1 MGTNMKLF
9 DLLKSQ
15 MILDKPNWALI
26 QERALSERSLA
37 DDREKVI
44 ASAVVRLVSALS
56 HKQYGDA
63 APVLRQVLKILGGI
77 QISHILWEEIQG
89 FAQASAIIGVL
100 ETDCV
105 ELSIRP
111 WHSTWLEDSEQID
124 NFALRSTVPAF
135 LGDGILNAMRP
146 GWTHY
151 RSEAQ
156 KAAVDAWLFAPP
168 GSTTLITLPTGGGK
182 SLCTIL
188 PAWFDARGGRV
199 NAGTTLVIVPTVAL
213 ALDQQTQARSFFRGS
228 AVPEART
235 GADSLHE
242 RREIEMRL
250 RDGSLPILFTS
261 PESLLWSRL
270 HEICLNAAEEG
281 LLTRLVI
288 DEAHLIE
295 SWGAGFRPE
304 FQLLSAFRRELIHRS
319 GGKLKTLLLSAT
331 VSGRSRETLEQLFS
345 EPGKLATVQAN
356 RLRPEIGYWFSLA
369 PNDYIRNQRISEA
382 LRFLPRPLILYV
394 TRPFHA
400 EEWARRLREE
410 GYERIATFT
419 GETRSEERR
428 SVLEAWMG
436 DQIDIMV
443 ATSAFGLGVDKSD
456 VRSIVHATLPEN
468 IDRFYQ
474 EVGRGGRDGFS
485 ASSLLCTCP
494 QDVDLAY
501 SLSPKRITFEKA
513 EPRWRAM
520 LNTPN
525 RVLSGDKRRIN
536 RDAVPVGKHRSAVEV
551 DRDWNDHLLLLL
563 QRAGAIQVAAI
574 DLPDFSP
581 DVIPSAE
588 LVIRVLNH
596 RLVDDPEY
604 FRQVFERA
612 REQEKDTN
620 PTDQLLKIVRDY
632 ADGSTNTCIGRRF
645 AEIYDEVEIACGGCH
660 GCRHE
665 KREPYGGTTL
675 DFQVTYPPTLASHV
689 SGAADIAQEMAS
701 KMGAWKSLNVSWAGQ
716 RSVDSLLG
724 VFELLPEIVRLG
736 FQQVIIP
743 DDLFADRDRSATF
756 VRALAQYDREFT
768 VYPHRIIPV
777 SWIGHRNRTPLFP
790 LATVIVY
797 PTDDRS
803 ADRVYQSVKM
813 IEKQGVYLPAC
824 INIVHS
830 ALRLPSA
837 GKQFTEHVDGLS
849 EPFHRFSDFVKQ
861 LYNNR
866 Y

>member
-1 MGTNMKLF
+1 
-9 DLLKSQ
+9 
-15 MILDKPNWALI
+15 LI
-26 QERALSERSLA
+26 QERAYSERSA
-37 DDREKVI
+37 ASDREKVI
-44 ASAVVRLVSALS
+44 TGGVARLASALS
-56 HKQYGDA
+56 NKQYCDA
-63 APVLRQVLKILGGI
+63 VPVLRQILIMLGGM
-77 QISHILWEEIQG
+77 QISRSLWEEIRQY
-89 FAQASAIIGVL
+89 AEASAIIGL
-100 ETDCV
+100 PETDCI

-111 WHSTWLEDSEQID
+111 WHSTWLKDSEQID
-124 NFALRSTVPAF
+124 SFALRSTVPVSV
-135 LGDGILNAMRP
+135 GDGILNAMRP

-168 GSTTLITLPTGGGK
+168 GSTTLVTLPTGGGK

-188 PAWFDARGGRV
+188 PAWLDARGGRV

-213 ALDQQTQARSFFRGS
+213 ALDQQNQARSFFKGS

-235 GADSLHE
+235 GANTLHE

-304 FQLLSAFRRELIHRS
+304 FQLLSAFRRQLIRRS

-331 VSGRSRETLEQLFS
+331 VSGRSRETLENLFS

-369 PNDYIRNQRISEA
+369 PNDYVRNQRVSEA

-394 TRPFHA
+394 TRPSQA
-400 EEWARRLREE
+400 EEWVKRLRKE

-419 GETRSEERR
+419 GETGSEERQA
-428 SVLEAWMG
+428 VLEAWMT

-443 ATSAFGLGVDKSD
+443 GTSAFGLGVDKGD
-456 VRSIVHATLPEN
+456 VRAIVHATLPEN

-474 EVGRGGRDGFS
+474 EVGRAGRDGFS
-485 ASSLLCTCP
+485 ASSILCTCP

-525 RVLSGDKRRIN
+525 HVLSGDKRRIN

-563 QRAGAIQVAAI
+563 QRAGAIQVSEM

-581 DVIPSAE
+581 DTVPSAE
-588 LVIRVLNH
+588 LVIRVLDH
-596 RLVDDPEY
+596 RLIDDPEY

-620 PTDQLLKIVRDY
+620 PTDQLMGIVRDY
-632 ADGSTNTCIGRRF
+632 AEGNTHTCIGRRF
-645 AEIYDEVEIACGGCH
+645 AEIYDDVEIACGGCS

-665 KREPYGGTTL
+665 MREPYGGTTL
-675 DFQVTYPPTLASHV
+675 DFQVTYPPALARHV
-689 SGAADIAQEMAS
+689 NAAADIADAMAS
-701 KMGAWKSLNVSWAGQ
+701 KMGAWKALNVSWVGQ
-716 RSVDSLLG
+716 RNVDSLLS
-724 VFELLPEIVRLG
+724 VLELLPEVVRLG

-743 DDLFADRDRSATF
+743 DDLLTDHDRSAAF
-756 VRALAQYDREFT
+756 VRALARHDREFT

-790 LATVIVY
+790 LPSVIVY

-803 ADRVYQSVKM
+803 ADRVYQAIKLA
-813 IEKQGVYLPAC
+813 EKQGVYLPAC
-824 INIVHS
+824 INIVHT
-830 ALRLPSA
+830 ALRLPSE
-837 GKQFTEHVDGLS
+837 GKQFTEHVDGLQES
-849 EPFHRFSDFVKQ
+849 LDYFVAHLKN
-861 LYNNR
+861 YR
-866 Y
+866 SVS